1 MNHSTNDDTN
11 DQTPSDP
18 EPTETSLSLDAITER
33 RLRNHLATSAERV
46 TLCDL
51 ESSSVRRTA
60 RQRTVRRHRM
70 VVGGVAAATVMG
82 MVVGVQALSGGG
94 GEGIRFTEGD
104 ATATDPNP
112 LRVAVAGLDS
122 TEWTVSELPID
133 TNATSDLPFD
143 LENCRV
149 IIARTQVSNT
159 VQGTT
164 IYNSFPGSYPS
175 PQNVGIQMERVHSL
189 GDFGKLSPSVPV
201 TVEFAAGTVLTA
213 ESLDGRTH
221 GNTGEVLIP
230 KVAYDGATSVWIV
243 ALISKSPI
251 LSIDQQRSDFELLQ
265 EQHWYVQEV
274 LPEQIP
280 QEWRDLTEKL
290 LQEQL
295 EAAAAVKTGEP

>member
-51 ESSSVRRTA
+51 DSSSVRRTA

-70 VVGGVAAATVMG
+70 VVGGVAAATVIG

-133 TNATSDLPFD
+133 TNATSDLPFIMNYVESSVTSVGTGALVSVTPTANVNVEELAKASD
-143 LENCRV
+143 AFDFSQYWESGPKGIKVENDECEGGADNFAPRRRLLWWPTATGCRRCR
-149 IIARTQVSNT
+149 APGTNWRPLAAPNSPRTV
-159 VQGTT
+159 
-164 IYNSFPGSYPS
+164 
-175 PQNVGIQMERVHSL
+175 
-189 GDFGKLSPSVPV
+189 SPSARNRWNANRFSSMP
-201 TVEFAAGTVLTA
+201 
-213 ESLDGRTH
+213 R
-221 GNTGEVLIP
+221 
-230 KVAYDGATSVWIV
+230 
-243 ALISKSPI
+243 
-251 LSIDQQRSDFELLQ
+251 
-265 EQHWYVQEV
+265 
-274 LPEQIP
+274 PEP
-280 QEWRDLTEKL
+280 
-290 LQEQL
+290 
-295 EAAAAVKTGEP
+295 